1 MTEYTVDQVTA
12 AYIKLREISAQKAAA
27 FKEEMAPIEKKM
39 SEIENW
45 LLNKMNE
52 LGCDQLK
59 NAAGTPYKKIQTSV
73 VMADATAFKAYIL
86 QPAVE
91 ALKTH
96 LMAMGYMLMPKD
108 SESFAT
114 VIDQSIR
121 WDLADLRVG
130 KKGVQEYMEETQA
143 PPPGVTINQF
153 ATVNIRR
160 N

>member
-27 FKEEMAPIEKKM
+27 FKDEMAPIEKKM

-59 NAAGTPYKKIQTSV
+59 NASGTPYKKIQTSM
-73 VMADATAFKAYIL
+73 VMSDAPAFKSYIL
-86 QPAVE
+86 QPAVN
-91 ALKTH
+91 AVASYL
-96 LMAMGYMLMPKD
+96 LGLGISPRY
-108 SESFAT
+108 SEVLGT
-114 VIDQSIR
+114 MIDQSIR

-130 KKGVQEYMEETQA
+130 KKGVQEFMEETQA
-143 PPPGVTINQF
+143 PPPGVTVNQF

-160 N
+160 S